1 MVEFNCQPHAKA
13 LSSETVRSLAP
24 CELQACRIGGERCLM
39 TVVDSQHLHHEP
51 KDPSTWREP
60 TTLVGAGA
68 FENIPLTACCENTVQ
83 LHAKHNE
90 MMVCNEC
97 KQIIKCFKEEKP
109 LRAYLKFC
117 ESRHRKIS
125 TSIVGVWKVVTFASY
140 EKFVR

>member
-1 MVEFNCQPHAKA
+1 
-13 LSSETVRSLAP
+13 
-24 CELQACRIGGERCLM
+24 M
-39 TVVDSQHLHHEP
+39 TVVDSQHLRQEP
-51 KDPSTWREP
+51 KDPLTPAMSS
-60 TTLVGAGA
+60 A
-68 FENIPLTACCENTVQ
+68 FENAPMSACCENTVQ

-97 KQIIKCFKEEKP
+97 KQIIKCFREEKP

-125 TSIVGVWKVVTFASY
+125 TSVFGVWKVVTFASY